1 MECCGKKPFQILSKS
16 CIRCFAFCFSAAVYP
31 LRQTSRRLPSA
42 FLRSSDESQKLLIFM
57 SADLKEPCAVLRLKG
72 ATLCP
77 TQSRLKESTKGTSIS
92 LNPCCSGPAQ
102 APSSIA
108 PRSPHPSFF
117 HSLLWPSFPSC
128 FMAFMAFMALIA
140 VAAFSPDPGRQQ
152 HRAHQEDRHLKK
164 TIQSPV
170 KKERKNKW
178 TRACNDTEP
187 CKEEMDEGLGRTR
200 SDVTH

>member
-1 MECCGKKPFQILSKS
+1 MYLIW
-16 CIRCFAFCFSAAVYP
+16 
-31 LRQTSRRLPSA
+31 
-42 FLRSSDESQKLLIFM
+42 RSSDESDESEVAGCGSQGLCTFR
-57 SADLKEPCAVLRLKG
+57 RLKG
-72 ATLCP
+72 AKLFPTL
-77 TQSRLKESTKGTSIS
+77 SRLKESTKGTSFS

-128 FMAFMAFMALIA
+128 FIAFMAFMALIA

-170 KKERKNKW
+170 KKERKNK
-178 TRACNDTEP
+178 RMKN
-187 CKEEMDEGLGRTR
+187 GRGPGNNP
-200 SDVTH
+200 